1 LLGWNFKARLY
12 FDKYST
18 DFLFKNREFLNTEF
32 LRSFMIAAT
41 KMLYLELV
49 DLYQDLDSTTKRL
62 EKTSILA
69 DFLMKVGDI
78 EPEILPIV
86 TLFSLGRVFPTWSE
100 EELGIGFKLLMKA
113 LSMVI
118 GVTPKD
124 VEDQMR
130 ETGDIGLAAEKLYL
144 NKSQSTL
151 FTRSPLTIE
160 KVHNNLV
167 AMANISGKRAQQ
179 KKIDILMELLSAS
192 SSLEAKYIARTV
204 LEELRVGVGEGTIKD
219 AISAAFGVPKE
230 VTERAHMLTNDVGLV
245 AQVAR
250 NEGEDGLSNL
260 SLKPGKPVKPMLAQL
275 SPGIEISIG
284 EMGWA
289 LCETKYDGIRVQI
302 HRHGEEIDI
311 FTRRLENIGHALPEI
326 SRYIQQ
332 SLPQENFIVEGEII
346 VTREGKPISFQYILQ
361 RVRRKYDIEKMI
373 DKIPLTIY
381 LFDVLYYHEPLIDAP
396 FEQRRRILESM
407 VNVNKNKLE
416 LSKQVKVTPQEI
428 QKAEDLFELS
438 IKRGHEGIMIKDPHA
453 PYMPGIRGKKMLK
466 LKAEPETLDLVV
478 VGGTYGTGKRAHLIG
493 SFLLALQDEDN
504 QLKTLAYAATGL
516 DDKTLLEL
524 SELVEPLIINKE
536 GRKVKIEPSIIL
548 EIAFSEIVK
557 SPEYESGY
565 SLRFPVVKGIR
576 YDLGLDEI
584 DTLER
589 IESIY
594 RSYQNK

>member
-1 LLGWNFKARLY
+1 
-12 FDKYST
+12 
-18 DFLFKNREFLNTEF
+18 
-32 LRSFMIAAT
+32 MMAAT
-41 KMLYLELV
+41 KMLYLKLV
-49 DLYQDLDSTTKRL
+49 ELYQDLDSTTKRL

-69 DFLMKVGDI
+69 DFLRKVGDE

-100 EELGIGFKLLMKA
+100 EELGIGSKLLMKA

-118 GVTPKD
+118 GVRPKD
-124 VEDQMR
+124 VEDQMQ
-130 ETGDIGLAAEKLYL
+130 ETGDIGLAAEKLYR

-160 KVHNNLV
+160 KVYRNLV
-167 AMANISGKRAQQ
+167 SMAEISGKRAQQ
-179 KKIDILMELLSAS
+179 KKIDILMEILSAAS
-192 SSLEAKYIARTV
+192 PQEAKYIARTV

-219 AISAAFGVPKE
+219 AISESFVIPKE
-230 VTERAHMLTNDVGLV
+230 VTERAHMLTNDMGLV
-245 AQVAR
+245 AQVAK
-250 NEGEDGLSNL
+250 NEGEQGLRKL

-275 SPGIEISIG
+275 SPGIEVSIA

-332 SLPQENFIVEGEII
+332 SLPQEDFIVEGEII
-346 VTREGKPISFQYILQ
+346 VTRDGKPISFQYILQ
-361 RVRRKYDIEKMI
+361 RVRRKYEIEKMI

-381 LFDVLYYHEPLIDAP
+381 LFDVLYYHGPLIDVP
-396 FEQRRRILESM
+396 LEERRRKLESI
-407 VNVNKNKLE
+407 VQITKGKLE
-416 LSKQVKVTPQEI
+416 LSTQVKVTPEEI
-428 QKAEDLFELS
+428 QKANNLFELS

-478 VGGTYGTGKRAHLIG
+478 VGGTYGTGKRAHFIG
-493 SFLLALQDEDN
+493 SFLLALQDENN

-516 DDKTLLEL
+516 DDKTLSEL
-524 SELVEPLIINKE
+524 SDLVAPLIIVKE
-536 GRKVKIEPSIIL
+536 GRQVKIEPSIIL

-565 SLRFPVVKGIR
+565 SLRFPVVKRIR

-594 RSYQNK
+594 RSSQKN

>member
-1 LLGWNFKARLY
+1 
-12 FDKYST
+12 
-18 DFLFKNREFLNTEF
+18 
-32 LRSFMIAAT
+32 MMAAT
-41 KMLYLELV
+41 KMLYLKLV
-49 DLYQDLDSTTKRL
+49 ELYQDLDSTTKRL

-69 DFLMKVGDI
+69 DFLRKVGDE

-100 EELGIGFKLLMKA
+100 EELGIGSKLLMKA

-118 GVTPKD
+118 GVRPKD
-124 VEDQMR
+124 VEDQMQ
-130 ETGDIGLAAEKLYL
+130 ETGDIGLAAEKLYR

-160 KVHNNLV
+160 KVYRNLV
-167 AMANISGKRAQQ
+167 SMAEISGKRAQQ
-179 KKIDILMELLSAS
+179 KKIDILMELLSAAS
-192 SSLEAKYIARTV
+192 PQEAKYIARTV

-219 AISAAFGVPKE
+219 AISEAFAIPKK
-230 VTERAHMLTNDVGLV
+230 VTERAHMLTNDMGLV
-245 AQVAR
+245 AQVAK
-250 NEGEDGLSNL
+250 NEGEQGLRKL

-275 SPGIEISIG
+275 SRGIEVSIA

-332 SLPQENFIVEGEII
+332 SLPQEDFIVEGEII
-346 VTREGKPISFQYILQ
+346 VTRDGKPISFQYILQ
-361 RVRRKYDIEKMI
+361 RVRRKYEIEKMI

-381 LFDVLYYHEPLIDAP
+381 LFDVLYYHGPLIDVP
-396 FEQRRRILESM
+396 LEERRRKLESI
-407 VNVNKNKLE
+407 VQITKGKLE
-416 LSKQVKVTPQEI
+416 LSTQVKVTPEEI
-428 QKAEDLFELS
+428 QKANNLFELS

-478 VGGTYGTGKRAHLIG
+478 VGGTYGTGKRAHFIG
-493 SFLLALQDEDN
+493 SFLLALQDENN

-516 DDKTLLEL
+516 DDKTLSEL
-524 SELVEPLIINKE
+524 SDLVAPLIIVKE
-536 GRKVKIEPSIIL
+536 GRQVKIEPSIIL

-565 SLRFPVVKGIR
+565 SLRFPVVKRIR

-594 RSYQNK
+594 RSSQKN

>member
-1 LLGWNFKARLY
+1 
-12 FDKYST
+12 
-18 DFLFKNREFLNTEF
+18 
-32 LRSFMIAAT
+32 MMAAT
-41 KMLYLELV
+41 KMLYLKLV
-49 DLYQDLDSTTKRL
+49 ELYQDLDSTTKRL

-69 DFLMKVGDI
+69 DFLRKVGDE

-100 EELGIGFKLLMKA
+100 EELGIGSKLLMKA

-118 GVTPKD
+118 GVRPKD
-124 VEDQMR
+124 VEDQMQ
-130 ETGDIGLAAEKLYL
+130 ETGDIGLAAEKLYR

-160 KVHNNLV
+160 KVYRNLV
-167 AMANISGKRAQQ
+167 SMAEISGKRAQQ
-179 KKIDILMELLSAS
+179 KKIDILMELLSAAS
-192 SSLEAKYIARTV
+192 PQEAKYIARTV

-219 AISAAFGVPKE
+219 AISESFVIPKE
-230 VTERAHMLTNDVGLV
+230 VTERAHMLTNDMGLV
-245 AQVAR
+245 AQVAK
-250 NEGEDGLSNL
+250 NEGEQGLRKL

-275 SPGIEISIG
+275 SPGIEVSIA

-332 SLPQENFIVEGEII
+332 SLPQEDFIVEGEII
-346 VTREGKPISFQYILQ
+346 VTRDGKPISFQYILQ
-361 RVRRKYDIEKMI
+361 RVRRKYEIEKMI

-381 LFDVLYYHEPLIDAP
+381 LFDVLYYHGPLIDVP
-396 FEQRRRILESM
+396 LEERRRKLESI
-407 VNVNKNKLE
+407 VQITKGKLE
-416 LSKQVKVTPQEI
+416 LSTQVKVTPEEI
-428 QKAEDLFELS
+428 QKANNLFELS

-478 VGGTYGTGKRAHLIG
+478 VGGTYGTGKRAHFIG
-493 SFLLALQDEDN
+493 SFLLALQDENN

-516 DDKTLLEL
+516 DDKTLSEL
-524 SELVEPLIINKE
+524 SDLVAPLIIVKE
-536 GRKVKIEPSIIL
+536 GRQVKIEPSIIL

-565 SLRFPVVKGIR
+565 SLRFPVVKRIR

-594 RSYQNK
+594 RSSQKN